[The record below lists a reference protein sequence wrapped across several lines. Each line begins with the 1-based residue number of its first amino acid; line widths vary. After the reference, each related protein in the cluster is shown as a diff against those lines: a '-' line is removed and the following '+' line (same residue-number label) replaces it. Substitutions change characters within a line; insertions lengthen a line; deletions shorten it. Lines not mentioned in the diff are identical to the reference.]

1 MRKAFASIFILLLG
15 LSCIWA
21 ANVSIIPYSG
31 ANDVNI
37 ASVKFQGTFSGF
49 KGSGSNVW
57 TDENLSAYDSEKSK
71 SYYCDEHMVA
81 AGGVYGVDDSESGKK
96 VSITVN
102 CASGFYFRSLSH
114 PNSIR
119 PFELILVPRYNDG
132 RTGNP
137 ITGYNN
143 VTRTGEPIVFNDS
156 FNNKSRDIPY
166 TFASNTPDKDIWFD
180 IVLVLPLDETPISNS
195 NYIEAYGRR
204 YALMPA
210 EDYTAIV
217 EITVEWPGAETQKLI
232 IPFSGY
238 YTGTT
243 NDTGEE
249 VPQSVSFQVST
260 TAAASNLTISNQGNP
275 RVEIG
280 AIDFILNPPQFE
292 HIRDWEIGD
301 MVWNMDKSLYSV
313 MKYDDDYT
321 KIFLSSSN
329 DPYDT
334 DADEFQLVHTSV
346 MSGQTPMTN
355 YNHIGFDIY
364 VDGDEGKGTND
375 GENEPSGTQNVIR
388 QFTGTDNVSSGDVSN
403 AIIPIRVRETNTHVN
418 NNRYE
423 YFKYSGKMYVQIDT
437 PVSTMLPGSYM
448 GNVYVHVVSD
458 ETKVNE
464 DETVWRDKQK

>member
-21 ANVSIIPYSG
+21 ANISIIPYSG
-31 ANDVNI
+31 ANDVNM
-37 ASVKFQGTFSGF
+37 ASVKFQGTVSGF
-49 KGSGSNVW
+49 KNSGSNVW

-71 SYYCDEHMVA
+71 SYYCDDHMVA
-81 AGGVYGVDDSESGKK
+81 AGGVYGVNDSESGKK

-119 PFELILVPRYNDG
+119 PFELILVPRYHDGWRLGDVTHTGDPILFNDSYNNKT
-132 RTGNP
+132 RDITYDFNRWTTGNP
-137 ITGYNN
+137 
-143 VTRTGEPIVFNDS
+143 R
-156 FNNKSRDIPY
+156 
-166 TFASNTPDKDIWFD
+166 IWFD
-180 IVLVLPLDETPISNS
+180 IILVLPLDETPISNS

-210 EDYTAIV
+210 QDYTAIV

-280 AIDFILNPPQFE
+280 AIDFILNPKQE
-292 HIRDWEIGD
+292 ELIDEGWGAD
-301 MVWNMDKSLYSV
+301 TYNVWY
-313 MKYDDDYT
+313 YDDDYT

-329 DPYDT
+329 DPYDA
-334 DADEFQLVHTSV
+334 DADEFQLIHTSV

-364 VDGDEGKGTND
+364 VDGDEGEGLND
-375 GENEPSGTQNVIR
+375 GESAPSGIRNVIR

-448 GNVYVHVVSD
+448 GNVYVHVVTD
-458 ETKVNE
+458 
-464 DETVWRDKQK
+464 DKRMIVKEERR

>member
-1 MRKAFASIFILLLG
+1 
-15 LSCIWA
+15 
-21 ANVSIIPYSG
+21 
-31 ANDVNI
+31 
-37 ASVKFQGTFSGF
+37 
-49 KGSGSNVW
+49 
-57 TDENLSAYDSEKSK
+57 
-71 SYYCDEHMVA
+71 MVA
-81 AGGVYGVDDSESGKK
+81 AGGVYGVNDSESGKK

-119 PFELILVPRYNDG
+119 PFELILVPRYHDGWRLGDVTHTGDPILFNDSYNNKT
-132 RTGNP
+132 RDITYDFNRWTTGNP
-137 ITGYNN
+137 
-143 VTRTGEPIVFNDS
+143 R
-156 FNNKSRDIPY
+156 
-166 TFASNTPDKDIWFD
+166 IWFD
-180 IVLVLPLDETPISNS
+180 IILVLPLDETPISNS

-210 EDYTAIV
+210 QDYTAIV

-280 AIDFILNPPQFE
+280 AIDFILNPKQE
-292 HIRDWEIGD
+292 ELIDEGWGAD
-301 MVWNMDKSLYSV
+301 TYNVWY
-313 MKYDDDYT
+313 YDDDYT

-329 DPYDT
+329 DPYDA
-334 DADEFQLVHTSV
+334 DADEFQLIHTSV

-364 VDGDEGKGTND
+364 VDGDEGEGLND
-375 GENEPSGTQNVIR
+375 GESAPSGIRNVIR

-448 GNVYVHVVSD
+448 GNVYVHVVTD
-458 ETKVNE
+458 
-464 DETVWRDKQK
+464 DKRMIVKEERR

>member
-1 MRKAFASIFILLLG
+1 MRKAFATISILLLG
-15 LSCIWA
+15 LSCIWSE
-21 ANVSIIPYSG
+21 ANISIIPYSG
-31 ANDVNI
+31 ANDVNM
-37 ASVKFQGTFSGF
+37 ASVKFQGTVSGF
-49 KGSGSNVW
+49 KNSGSNVW

-71 SYYCDEHMVA
+71 SYYCDDHMVA
-81 AGGVYGVDDSESGKK
+81 AGGVYGVNDSESGKK

-119 PFELILVPRYNDG
+119 PFELILVPRYHDGWRLGDVTHTGDPILFNDSYNNKT
-132 RTGNP
+132 RDITYDFNRWTTGNP
-137 ITGYNN
+137 
-143 VTRTGEPIVFNDS
+143 R
-156 FNNKSRDIPY
+156 
-166 TFASNTPDKDIWFD
+166 IWFD
-180 IVLVLPLDETPISNS
+180 IILVLPLDETPISNS

-210 EDYTAIV
+210 QDYTAIV

-280 AIDFILNPPQFE
+280 AIDFILNPKQE
-292 HIRDWEIGD
+292 ELIDEGWGAD
-301 MVWNMDKSLYSV
+301 TYNVWY
-313 MKYDDDYT
+313 YDDDYT

-329 DPYDT
+329 DPYDA
-334 DADEFQLVHTSV
+334 DADEFQLIHTSV

-364 VDGDEGKGTND
+364 VDGDEGEGLND
-375 GENEPSGTQNVIR
+375 GESAPSGIRNVIR

-448 GNVYVHVVSD
+448 GNVYVHVVTD
-458 ETKVNE
+458 
-464 DETVWRDKQK
+464 DKRMIVKEERR